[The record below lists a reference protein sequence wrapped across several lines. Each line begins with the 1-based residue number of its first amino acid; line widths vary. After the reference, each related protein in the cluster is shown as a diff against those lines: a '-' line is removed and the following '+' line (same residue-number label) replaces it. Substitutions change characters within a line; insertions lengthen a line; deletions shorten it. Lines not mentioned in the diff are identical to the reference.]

1 MIALY
6 CRHLLIL
13 RIQIWR
19 GGKWEGSGRKWQRGN
34 SKQNTVC
41 EKNIF
46 SILKKDKDFLNTCT

>member
-13 RIQIWR
+13 TIQIWI

-41 EKNIF
+41 EKIYF
-46 SILKKDKDFLNTCT
+46 QLKKDK